1 MKKLILLFALIA
13 LISCEKEPKTNW
25 IVIKVSTITMYQP
38 SYNPRV
44 ISNRSDTILVEN
56 MTQPEIDMYCS
67 EITSGYWE
75 EIQNKTYHYL
85 TTATYQP
92 Q

>member
-1 MKKLILLFALIA
+1 MKKLILFFALFA
-13 LISCEKEPKTNW
+13 LISCENEKRTNW
-25 IVIKVSTITMYQP
+25 IVITVRTTTMYRP
-38 SYNPRV
+38 SYNPMV
-44 ISNRSDTILVEN
+44 ISNSSDTTLVEN
-56 MTQPEIDMYCS
+56 MTEPEIRNYCS
-67 EITSGYWE
+67 EHSGGYWE